1 MNKNLNSKKKI
12 NRTNKVGKKIKKFDK
27 IEKWSKLEISN
38 KKIKISNHEN
48 RKDRK
53 DRKRRKNR
61 KKEKIR
67 KIRKIEE
74 KIEKLNFYIGELWVS
89 SFSSSSSKSCT
100 TMWRLYFVSSVVTK
114 LHFAHANFG
123 SWVCCFFFREILKDD
138 FVVALGVSGLDSG
151 RTWDDDELLG
161 VSCEVTPPMPPP
173 LDFIS
178 TTLLQRKF
186 VYSTT
191 KNISRILTKNFL
203 L

>member
-1 MNKNLNSKKKI
+1 MDE
-12 NRTNKVGKKIKKFDK
+12 V
-27 IEKWSKLEISN
+27 
-38 KKIKISNHEN
+38 
-48 RKDRK
+48 
-53 DRKRRKNR
+53 
-61 KKEKIR
+61 
-67 KIRKIEE
+67 EE

-114 LHFAHANFG
+114 LHLAHANFG

-161 VSCEVTPPMPPP
+161 VSCEVTPPP

-178 TTLLQRKF
+178 TTLEKIRLQYNQKYFKNFNKEFSTLKNKIGKICRKTKKTEKLKNHENWRVIHEYLNLRF
-186 VYSTT
+186 REKFF
-191 KNISRILTKNFL
+191 KNIGKFRRK
-203 L
+203 